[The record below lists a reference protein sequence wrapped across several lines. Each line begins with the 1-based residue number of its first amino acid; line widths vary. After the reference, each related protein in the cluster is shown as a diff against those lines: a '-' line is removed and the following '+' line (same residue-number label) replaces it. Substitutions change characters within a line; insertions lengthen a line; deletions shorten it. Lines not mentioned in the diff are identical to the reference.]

1 MQSTHHILLV
11 RPVASGFN
19 PETATSNT
27 FQRKPDLDDRAI
39 LDKVLAEFEAFVTG
53 LQAKGVEVEVIDDTI
68 LPAKPDAIFPN
79 NWITFHADGRVI
91 LYPMLAKSRRQE
103 RRLDVL
109 EQLKTK
115 FLIREVIDL
124 SEYEKMNK
132 YLEGT
137 GSMVFDHVN
146 KVAYACLSPRT
157 DKELFLSVCGLLDYR
172 PVYFHAHDEQGK
184 EIYHTNVM
192 MCIGDGFCVICL
204 SSITDL
210 ADRKHVVD
218 SLRDANHTIIDISCH
233 QMNHFAGNMLSV
245 RTNTGGSILVCSRQA
260 ADSLTGEQRQT
271 ISRYT
276 ELVPLAIPTIE
287 MLGGGSARCMMAE
300 VFLPMIT
307 A

>member
-1 MQSTHHILLV
+1 M
-11 RPVASGFN
+11 
-19 PETATSNT
+19 
-27 FQRKPDLDDRAI
+27 DDQAA
-39 LDKVLAEFEAFVTG
+39 LNKVQAEFDAFSTA
-53 LQAKGVEVEVIDDTI
+53 LRAKGIDVEVIEDTI
-68 LPAKPDAIFPN
+68 SPAKPDAVFPN

-91 LYPMLAKSRRQE
+91 LYPMQAQSRRQE
-103 RRLDVL
+103 RRLDIL
-109 EQLKTK
+109 ERLKAK

-124 SEYEKMNK
+124 SEYEKMSR

-172 PVYFHAHDEQGK
+172 AVYFHAHDEGGK

-192 MCIGDGFCVICL
+192 MCIGDEFCVICL

-218 SLRDANHTIIDISCH
+218 NLRDANHAIIDISYQ

-245 RTNTGGSILVCSRQA
+245 RAKTGASILVCSRQA
-260 ADSLTGEQRQT
+260 ADSLTGEQRQS
-271 ISRYT
+271 ISRCT

-300 VFLPMIT
+300 IFLPMSK